1 MHNHGAIKHAIT
13 IADEEIGIEPT
24 IASNHIVGAIDK
36 GINAL
41 GYVRLLFFLDTGAYF
56 AKAETII
63 GYDTENFSTSEV
75 GLLETIPEAIAA
87 AIAINATKVI
97 ITSMVGHINRKAY
110 MQEWWLLSQPLV
122 KTVARI
128 IGVVNGIMKR
138 RYRCCSC
145 RNHLNRTNRGS
156 KL

>member
-13 IADEEIGIEPT
+13 ITDEEIGIEPT
-24 IASNHIVGAIDK
+24 ISSNHIVGAIDK

-41 GYVRLLFFLDTGAYF
+41 GYVGLLFFLDTGAYF
-56 AKAETII
+56 AQAETII

-75 GLLETIPEAIAA
+75 GLLETIPEAMAA

-97 ITSMVGHINRKAY
+97 ITSMVGHVNRKAY

-122 KTVARI
+122 KTVAGT
-128 IGVVNGIMKR
+128 IGVENGIMDAIGGGDDEGVA
-138 RYRCCSC
+138 Y
-145 RNHLNRTNRGS
+145 
-156 KL
+156 

>member
-24 IASNHIVGAIDK
+24 IASNHIVGAINK

-41 GYVRLLFFLDTGAYF
+41 CYVGLLFFLDTGAYF
-56 AKAETII
+56 AQAETII

-110 MQEWWLLSQPLV
+110 MQEWWLLPQPLV
-122 KTVARI
+122 KTVAGT
-128 IGVVNGIMKR
+128 IGVENGIMDAIGGGDDEGVA
-138 RYRCCSC
+138 YRID
-145 RNHLNRTNRGS
+145 
-156 KL
+156 